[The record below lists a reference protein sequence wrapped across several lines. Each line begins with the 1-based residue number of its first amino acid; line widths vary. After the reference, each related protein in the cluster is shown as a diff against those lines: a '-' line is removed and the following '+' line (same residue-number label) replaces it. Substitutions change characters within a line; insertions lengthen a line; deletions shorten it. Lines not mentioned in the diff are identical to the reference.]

1 MRVERERA
9 GDAAHQRPLQH
20 EVSAVNICTWPE
32 ITSVIAWGEL
42 RSGMTV
48 RLIPATEASI
58 SVDNAARSTG
68 AAHGCDPSALQ
79 PDPPDAPMHH
89 DHRGNPVTI
98 TRPATLDAID
108 RFTSAFLAYG
118 TDLPVILTAAEADP
132 GAPYANACAAML
144 HLFGE
149 DRGGPDRARPFA
161 EAAVAAGGTERERA
175 VAAATMAWVAG
186 DGAVALD
193 LYERAARANPRDLFT
208 AKVAQVHA
216 LNAGAF
222 GRMLRIADAVGPANA
237 ADAHWHAMR
246 AFPLEQLHRLDE
258 AAAAAHTALA
268 LDPSEPWAHHALAH
282 VMETRGQVDD
292 GIAMMRAASSHWERL
307 NSFMKCHNWW
317 HLALY
322 HLDRDETD
330 EARHLFDTRIWGV
343 EKAYSQDQAGATALL
358 VRLELMGVTVA
369 DRWAADRW
377 ADVGAHVAARGHD
390 HVLPFLDLHYVAALA
405 RTDPPAARAYARGIA
420 AHAGGRAGREREA
433 WDVAAAL
440 ARGIVAQADGDGEG
454 AVAAMAPVIAHH
466 AKVGGSHAQRDLF
479 DQIHEAALIQAG
491 RWEEAALRVGLRR
504 LTRPGTPHLG
514 RTMARVEMGLGA

>member
-1 MRVERERA
+1 MP
-9 GDAAHQRPLQH
+9 Q
-20 EVSAVNICTWPE
+20 
-32 ITSVIAWGEL
+32 
-42 RSGMTV
+42 
-48 RLIPATEASI
+48 
-58 SVDNAARSTG
+58 
-68 AAHGCDPSALQ
+68 
-79 PDPPDAPMHH
+79 

-98 TRPATLDAID
+98 TRPATLDAVD

-118 TDLPVILTAAEADP
+118 TDLAVILTAAEADP

-175 VAAATMAWVAG
+175 VAAATMAWVEG
-186 DGAVALD
+186 DADRALD
-193 LYERAARANPRDLFT
+193 LFERAARDHPRDLFT

-237 ADAHWHAMR
+237 DDARWHAMR

-258 AAAAAHTALA
+258 AAAAAHAALDR
-268 LDPSEPWAHHALAH
+268 DPSEPWAHHALAH
-282 VMETRGQVDD
+282 VMETRGQVEA
-292 GIAMMRAASSHWERL
+292 GIAMMRAASPHWERL

-330 EARHLFDTRIWGV
+330 EALHLFDTRIWGV

-358 VRLELMGVTVA
+358 VRLELMGVTV
-369 DRWAADRW
+369 ADRW

-420 AHAGGRAGREREA
+420 AHAGGRHGREREA

-440 ARGIVAQADGDGEG
+440 ARGIVAQAEGDGEG
-454 AVAAMAPVIAHH
+454 AVAAMAPVIGHH
-466 AKVGGSHAQRDLF
+466 AKIGGSHAQRDLF
-479 DQIHEAALIQAG
+479 DQIYEAALIQAG

-504 LTRPGTPHLG
+504 EVRPGSPHLG
-514 RTMARVEMGLGA
+514 RLMARVEMGLGG